1 MREQLI
7 ISATAIGLITTAA
20 TLGAITGHIT
30 IAALARWLNKQPQ
43 GE

>member
-30 IAALARWLNKQPQ
+30 IAALARWLNRHDAR
-43 GE
+43 

>member
-20 TLGAITGHIT
+20 TLGAITGRLT
-30 IAALARWLNKQPQ
+30 IGLLARWLNRHNNT
-43 GE
+43 